1 MANDVLKKVIA
12 NNEIKNGTAVVSID
26 KFGNIDN
33 SKVDT
38 TSNTT
43 YQVLAQSGV
52 LQDRL
57 DEVRYYT
64 GDQTT

>member
-1 MANDVLKKVIA
+1 MADDVLKKVIA
-12 NNEIKNGTAVVSID
+12 NNEIKNGTAVVSVD

-33 SKVDT
+33 HKVDT